1 LPRRPLRV
9 RKIALAKIECV
20 DEHCLHRTTVG
31 F

>member
-1 LPRRPLRV
+1 LPYRPQRA
-9 RKIALAKIECV
+9 RKIALAKIECA